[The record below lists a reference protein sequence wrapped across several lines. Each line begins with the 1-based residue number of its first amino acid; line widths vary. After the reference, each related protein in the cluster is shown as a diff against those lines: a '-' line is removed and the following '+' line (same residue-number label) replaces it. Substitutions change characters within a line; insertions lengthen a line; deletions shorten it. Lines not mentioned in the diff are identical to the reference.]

1 MRDSRQ
7 EILHFWFEES
17 DPSSWFQISDKFDEQ
32 IRERFSVVYEM
43 AKDGLS
49 NHWADDADGALALC
63 LTLSQFP
70 RRIYR
75 GKAQAYESDDR
86 ALIIAKQAISRGF
99 DQLMPHEKRFYFYMP
114 IENSENLTDQK
125 RNLDLF
131 KAMQDENPIAYT
143 VAERRYNTIEKFGRF
158 PERNAALDR
167 DSTDEELEYLKG
179 QHDRF

>member
-1 MRDSRQ
+1 MKDSRQ

-17 DPSSWFQISDKFDEQ
+17 DPFSWFQISDKFDEQ
-32 IRERFSVVYEM
+32 IRERFKVAYEM

-75 GKAQAYESDDR
+75 GTAQAYESDDR

-131 KAMQDENPIAYT
+131 KAMQGENPIAYT
-143 VAERRYNTIEKFGRF
+143 VAERRFKTIEKFGRF
-158 PERNAALDR
+158 PERNKALGR
-167 DSTDEELEYLKG
+167 ESTPEELEYLKD
-179 QHDRF
+179 QNDRF